1 MASHANDKLVSA
13 LSQLAEA
20 YAELQEELEEKFNSG
35 EREEDDDFEDE
46 ENDDEEALAE
56 EVDAA
61 MVSELKLAIDSVIDS
76 DDVATEEFAAIFS
89 ALVDALE
96 EIDPNCFSEIEEDT
110 DSDDDDDDFDD
121 GDEEIDLN
129 DYDDD
134 DYDDDDDDDY
144 EDDDDDYE
152 DDDDDDDDNRPSR
165 GRRKRR

>member
-76 DDVATEEFAAIFS
+76 DDVATEEFAAIFRQPHFLLQKPKAFVFS
-89 ALVDALE
+89 RQALQFFCKVFLE
-96 EIDPNCFSEIEEDT
+96 RSFFE
-110 DSDDDDDDFDD
+110 
-121 GDEEIDLN
+121 
-129 DYDDD
+129 
-134 DYDDDDDDDY
+134 
-144 EDDDDDYE
+144 
-152 DDDDDDDDNRPSR
+152 
-165 GRRKRR
+165 